1 MLPTPTPV
9 TGPPSGAT
17 APQLERSG
25 TVRPGFVAAVAL
37 IVATVV
43 LATALW
49 VATIRYYEA
58 ALQMEVAW
66 DWWGSLVAVTPWLA
80 RVLLWYAVCWTAT
93 RARATSRTVAVPA
106 ALAVGG
112 VVALS
117 VATFVW
123 PSPELA
129 TTWLGPTAPYVPD
142 DLSHSL
148 TVTNPA
154 VWFPVLAALGLA
166 VASWCGARSG
176 RAGGVVPLRRPSP
189 VATAATV
196 LVPGLPVLALAVGAT
211 FAWWEDDE
219 HRFHTADDLRWFTA
233 QVLLLLIASLVAAVL
248 LSGTGRAGALVVGL
262 LALAAG
268 VGPVADWWYGGAD
281 WWTGGHDN
289 QLVLGVCSALACVL
303 AATWRPAAYWLD
315 DVLDPLPRG

>member
-1 MLPTPTPV
+1 MD
-9 TGPPSGAT
+9 
-17 APQLERSG
+17 
-25 TVRPGFVAAVAL
+25 
-37 IVATVV
+37 
-43 LATALW
+43 
-49 VATIRYYEA
+49 
-58 ALQMEVAW
+58 VAW

-93 RARATSRTVAVPA
+93 RARAGGRTVAVPG

-123 PSPELA
+123 PWAL
-129 TTWLGPTAPYVPD
+129 TMTWLGPTTPYVPD

-154 VWFPVLAALGLA
+154 VAFPVLAAVGLA

-176 RAGGVVPLRRPSP
+176 RARGVAALRRPSP

-196 LVPGLPVLALAVGAT
+196 LVPGLLVLALAAGAT

-219 HRFHTADDLRWFTA
+219 RRFHTAEDFRWFAA
-233 QVLLLLIASLVAAVL
+233 QVLLLLIATLVAAVL
-248 LSGTGRAGALVVGL
+248 LSGTGRVGALVVGL
-262 LALAAG
+262 LALAVGA
-268 VGPVADWWYGGAD
+268 GPVADWWYGGAD
-281 WWTGGHDN
+281 WWNGGHDN
-289 QLVLGVCSALACVL
+289 QLVLGMCSALTCVL

-315 DVLDPLPRG
+315 DVLDPLRRG